1 MIHFEI
7 EGGQIQKLDCQG
19 TLVENCADVSM
30 LINGIYSMMIKSQPI
45 VAKLFKE
52 MTAAALSD
60 DKSPIWKPEDY
71 DGIAV
76 VGVKPR
82 DEHVD

>member
-1 MIHFEI
+1 M
-7 EGGQIQKLDCQG
+7 
-19 TLVENCADVSM
+19 ENCADVSM

-76 VGVKPR
+76 V
-82 DEHVD
+82 